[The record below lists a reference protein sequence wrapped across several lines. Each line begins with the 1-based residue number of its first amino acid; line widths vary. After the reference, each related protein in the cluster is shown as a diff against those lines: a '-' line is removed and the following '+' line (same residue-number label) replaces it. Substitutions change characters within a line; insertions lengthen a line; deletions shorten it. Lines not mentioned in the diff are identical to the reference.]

1 MMMLT
6 SGVLLWSGA
15 HLFKRIAP
23 EARDRLGNTGRP
35 LIALLLLGS
44 IVLMTWGYQQ
54 ANATVWWGRQS
65 LWVGVNNLL
74 VYLGFYC
81 IAGSLVRARVAGVI
95 RHPQLTAIKLWAVA
109 HLLVNGDS
117 PSVVLFGGL
126 LAWAVIEF
134 ILINKNDGKLPLP
147 KPQPALLREMA
158 AIAITLTLYGVVA
171 YVHGALGYPVHG

>member
-15 HLFKRIAP
+15 HLLKRIAP
-23 EARDRLGNTGRP
+23 DARDRLGHAGRP

-44 IVLMTWGYQQ
+44 LVLMTWGYQQ
-54 ANATVWWGRQS
+54 ANPSVWWGRQTV
-65 LWVGVNNLL
+65 WVGVNNLL
-74 VYLGFYC
+74 IYLGFYC
-81 IAGSLVRARVAGVI
+81 IAGSWVRARVAGVI

-117 PSVVLFGGL
+117 PSLVLFGGL
-126 LAWAVIEF
+126 LAWAVAEV
-134 ILINKNDGKLPLP
+134 ILINKNDGKLPLS